1 MPTPKKKETK
11 TAEKAAPAKKKC
23 CKTAAAKASVEAEA
37 PAKKKCCKKKAEAA
51 KEVTT
56 PVAVEPAAPAKKKC
70 CKKKAAAAEK
80 ATPAPAVVEEVAPA
94 KKKCC
99 KKKAATSAKVEEKA
113 ADKAAP
119 KAEKKPVTKK
129 PAPKSVATKKP
140 AVPAPAP
147 AKNEVPDEIAEAIAA
162 ARAELAANPEWEPFV
177 KMQRQHLLDLR
188 DRTLD
193 SMSGVA
199 RDTLRNH
206 PEGSEASGSGEH
218 QADAGS
224 DAYDRDFALSL
235 LSKEQNGLY
244 EIEQALERIDAG
256 TYGICEMSY
265 KVIPIL
271 RLEAIPF
278 ARLTVECQAQWE
290 KERGKNERFRSRN
303 ILGFASGQNDV
314 DLAVS
319 LDDDEE

>member
-1 MPTPKKKETK
+1 MPAPKKNETK
-11 TAEKAAPAKKKC
+11 TAAKAVPAKKKC
-23 CKTAAAKASVEAEA
+23 CKKKTDPAKDAVAACAVVEEAA
-37 PAKKKCCKKKAEAA
+37 PAKKKCCKKKAEPTKAA
-51 KEVTT
+51 KAE
-56 PVAVEPAAPAKKKC
+56 PVKVETAAPDKKKC
-70 CKKKAAAAEK
+70 CKKKEEPAAKVEKAEK
-80 ATPAPAVVEEVAPA
+80 APV
-94 KKKCC
+94 
-99 KKKAATSAKVEEKA
+99 KKAAA
-113 ADKAAP
+113 
-119 KAEKKPVTKK
+119 KK
-129 PAPKSVATKKP
+129 PAAKP
-140 AVPAPAP
+140 VQEPAP
-147 AKNEVPDEIAEAIAA
+147 AKNDVPDEVAAAIAA

-244 EIEQALERIDAG
+244 EIEQALARIDNG

-278 ARLTVECQAQWE
+278 ARLTVECQARWE
-290 KERGKNERFRSRN
+290 KERGKNERYRPRN
-303 ILGFASGQNDV
+303 VLGFAGGQNDV
-314 DLAVS
+314 DLTVS